1 MNNKKPILVM
11 RIIIFIFVFSIGSF
25 LQAQTEVSNPLYN
38 KALADSLGAD
48 NYGMKLYTLVI
59 LRTGPVKI
67 EDQEK
72 LNTLFRGH
80 LDNIFRLEAE
90 GKLVVAGPF
99 GNNANSFRGMYIFDV
114 PTVQE
119 AKVLL
124 KSDPAIEA
132 GIFDVDM
139 YQWYGSA
146 ALKSY
151 LNVHK
156 LIEKAKP

>member
-1 MNNKKPILVM
+1 MK
-11 RIIIFIFVFSIGSF
+11 IIFFIFVFSIGSY
-25 LQAQTEVSNPLYN
+25 LYAQTEVSNPLYN

-48 NYGMKLYTLVI
+48 DYGMKLYTLVI

-67 EDQEK
+67 EDQERV
-72 LNTLFRGH
+72 NTLLRGH

-99 GNNANSFRGMYIFDV
+99 GNNDLAFRGMYIFDV
-114 PTVQE
+114 PSVQE

-132 GIFDVDM
+132 GIFDVEM
-139 YQWYGSA
+139 LQWYGSA

>member
-1 MNNKKPILVM
+1 M

>member
-1 MNNKKPILVM
+1 MNDTKLILAM
-11 RIIIFIFVFSIGSF
+11 RIFVFIIVFSIGSY
-25 LQAQTEVSNPLYN
+25 LQAQTEVPNPLYN

-67 EDQEK
+67 DNQEK

-80 LDNIFRLEAE
+80 QDNILRLEAK
-90 GKLVVAGPF
+90 GKIVVAGPF